1 MELLK
6 EIGKFLSPLF
16 VSILANIGMLFIV
29 RSDVN
34 GTMMKF
40 ILFLIGV
47 LLGGTLMCII
57 AMGKD
62 K

>member
-57 AMGKD
+57 VMGKD